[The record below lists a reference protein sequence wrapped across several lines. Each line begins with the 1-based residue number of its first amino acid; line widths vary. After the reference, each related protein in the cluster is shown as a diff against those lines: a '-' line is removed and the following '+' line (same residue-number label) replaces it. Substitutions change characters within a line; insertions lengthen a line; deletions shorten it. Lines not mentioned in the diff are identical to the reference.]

1 MERKSSFIDGFFKAA
16 NLAIKANNLANK
28 AIMAGVAGGALYGTG
43 KALSK
48 MEDPEQ
54 KQLRIARK
62 ANLLPYQKRVE
73 V

>member
-1 MERKSSFIDGFFKAA
+1 MERKSPFIEGFYKAA
-16 NLAIKANNLANK
+16 NMKIMANNLANK
-28 AIMAGVAGGALYGTG
+28 AIMAGVAGGALYGAG
-43 KALSK
+43 KLVNK

-54 KQLRIARK
+54 KQLRMARK